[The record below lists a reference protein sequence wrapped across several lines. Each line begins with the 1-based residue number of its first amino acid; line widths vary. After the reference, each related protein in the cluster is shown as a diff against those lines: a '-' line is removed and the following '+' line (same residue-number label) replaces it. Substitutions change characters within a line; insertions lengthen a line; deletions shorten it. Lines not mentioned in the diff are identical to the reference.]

1 MNLKKG
7 DLIDIIA
14 PSFSCSEIKL
24 NKAVSLLKTYGFKPK
39 IQKDILKKDFLFA
52 SSKQNRILGFKKALY
67 SKSKAI
73 ISLRG
78 GYGAI
83 HLAQDFIMWP
93 GLKTRSNSKIFVGSS
108 DATIIHILLNNYGF
122 KTLYSPMLS
131 RLAEKKYL
139 NEFIKLISILEGK
152 TKVLNFKNLKPI
164 NLAGRKKKLI
174 TGKIVGGNLCT
185 LIGSIGTPWQIK
197 LTNKI
202 LFLEDVNEE
211 GYQIDRMLYHM
222 LNAGLFK
229 NIKGIILGDF
239 VHKSDRNIKKVI
251 DDFFK
256 KANFCVVGGIKVG
269 HNKKTQEILPFNVN
283 ATLETGTRPSLSLS
297 LK

>member
-14 PSFSCSEIKL
+14 PSFPCSKTKL
-24 NKAVSLLKTYGFKPK
+24 TEAVSLLETCGYKP
-39 IQKDILKKDFLFA
+39 IVQKNILKKDFLFA

-67 SKSKAI
+67 SKSKVI
-73 ISLRG
+73 LSLRG

-83 HLAQDFIMWP
+83 HLAQDFLNWP
-93 GLKTRSNSKIFVGSS
+93 KPNKKIFVGSS
-108 DATIIHILLNNYGF
+108 DATIIHILLNNCGF

-131 RLAEKKYL
+131 RLSEKKYI
-139 NEFIKLISILEGK
+139 NEFKKLVSILKSE
-152 TKVLNFKNLKPI
+152 TKILNFNNLKPI
-164 NLAGRKKKLI
+164 NQVGRKSGII

-197 LTNKI
+197 SANKI
-202 LFLEDVNEE
+202 LFLEDINEK

-222 LNAGLFK
+222 LNANMFK
-229 NIKGIILGDF
+229 NLKAVILGDF
-239 VHKSDRNIKKVI
+239 IHKSDKNIQKVI
-251 DDFFK
+251 NMFFK
-256 KANFCVVGGIKVG
+256 NAPFCVVGGIKVG
-269 HNKKTQEILPFNVN
+269 HNKKLQEVLPFNIN
-283 ATLETGTRPSLSLS
+283 ATLKTGKTSKLSLS